1 MPHRPSVLL
10 FLGLFLFLNPIVVSS
25 ALTGRDELGGDSL
38 WGLDLDDV
46 FGAGAAGIGALSTF
60 LDFGTAPGTTAT
72 PSGAPSEQQDEMPG
86 SRDPEGVPL
95 SESTAMD
102 KCAAEEE
109 NVEQSW
115 WQVEQE
121 PETGYVAP
129 KVKYYGDDCQLQ
141 SRGMARRKIYIYIYN
156 TDLGLYAG
164 GL

>member
-10 FLGLFLFLNPIVVSS
+10 FLGLFLFLNPIVASP
-25 ALTGRDELGGDSL
+25 ALIGRDELGGDSL

-95 SESTAMD
+95 FESTAMD
-102 KCAAEEE
+102 NCAAEEE

-129 KVKYYGDDCQLQ
+129 KAKYYGDDCQLQ
-141 SRGMARRKIYIYIYN
+141 SRGMARRNKKYIYN